1 MKIII
6 FAGGV
11 GTRLWPLS
19 RRRLPKQFLKIFNGH
34 STLQLAVNR
43 VAPVFS
49 YQNIYIQTT
58 SEFKKLVRSQIPSL
72 PAANLILEPERRNV
86 APAVCLAVLQLAQSG
101 YQCPVAILWADH
113 LMKKTTNFIQ
123 ALQTGEQII
132 QRQLAKLV
140 FMAEQPRYANHNLGW
155 LKVGPQLGQ
164 IGERAYFK
172 FLGWKYKP
180 EPVECEK
187 MFQSGNFF
195 WNPGYFITSVAF
207 LIEAYK
213 KLAPEIF
220 SAIQQNDYFS
230 APAQSFDRAIIEK
243 IDLAQAVVLKTNLGW
258 SDPGT
263 LYALKEVLAQMQAAN
278 VTQGQT
284 YDLNSQDCLIYNLE
298 DKKLVTTIG
307 LNGMIIINTPD
318 ALLVLPK
325 NEVKRLTE
333 LLAKMES
340 VGLDKYL

>member
-19 RRRLPKQFLKIFNGH
+19 RRHRPKQFLQNFNGR
-34 STLQLAVNR
+34 STLQLAVER
-43 VAPVFS
+43 VAPVFG
-49 YQNIYIQTT
+49 YQNIYLQTT
-58 SEFKKLVRSQIPSL
+58 AEFKQVIKEQIPDL
-72 PAANLILEPERRNV
+72 LEENIIIEPERRNV

-101 YQCPVAILWADH
+101 YQGPMAILWADH
-113 LMKKTTNFIQ
+113 LMDRTADFIQ

-132 QRQLAKLV
+132 QQQLANLV
-140 FMAEQPRYANHNLGW
+140 FMAERPRYANHNLGW
-155 LKVGPQLGQ
+155 LKVGSQLGQ

-180 EPVECEK
+180 APVECEQ
-187 MFQSGNFF
+187 MFHSGEYF
-195 WNPGYFITSVAF
+195 WNPGYFITSVSF
-207 LIEAYK
+207 LVEQYK
-213 KLAPEIF
+213 KLAPDIF
-220 SAIQQNDYFS
+220 QAINQGNYHL

-243 IDLAQAVVLKTNLGW
+243 VDLKQAVVLKTDLGW

-263 LYALKEVLAQMQAAN
+263 LYALKEVSAAQEADN
-278 VTQGQT
+278 VIQGKA
-284 YDLNSQDCLIYNLE
+284 YSLDCQDCLIYNLE
-298 DKKLVTTIG
+298 DKKLVATVG

-325 NEVKRLTE
+325 DEVKRLTE
-333 LLAKMES
+333 LLTKLQSA
-340 VGLDKYL
+340 GLEEFL